1 MVYLYD
7 VMTSPLIV
15 FDICMV
21 YFMAGMA
28 QTPCLGWFIS
38 IVPAFVTSSAPVVFN
53 SNPNPMAARDR
64 KACPVTTV

>member
-7 VMTSPLIV
+7 VMTSLLIV

-21 YFMAGMA
+21 YLMAGMA

-38 IVPAFVTSSAPVVFN
+38 LVVCI
-53 SNPNPMAARDR
+53 RD
-64 KACPVTTV
+64 